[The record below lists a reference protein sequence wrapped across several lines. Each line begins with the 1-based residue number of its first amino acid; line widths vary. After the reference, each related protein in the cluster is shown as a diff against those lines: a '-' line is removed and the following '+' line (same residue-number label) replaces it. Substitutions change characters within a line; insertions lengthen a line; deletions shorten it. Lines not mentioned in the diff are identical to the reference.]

1 MNHVAVL
8 RNRIQRIRIILP
20 DPDPDPDLDLAHY
33 PFPPLV
39 ETFPNILDSNIKYVN
54 NTISIYNAGNKFEIL
69 TAEQALEEIIQGR
82 LTGAF
87 PL

>member
-1 MNHVAVL
+1 MHFPEGNSSTNTLCSAICDVMH
-8 RNRIQRIRIILP
+8 
-20 DPDPDPDLDLAHY
+20 AHY